1 MDMLSESARSE
12 IMLNKNLENRK
23 YLREKEVS
31 EIYGINRHTL
41 ARQRWGDYGLP
52 YVVQGRKEGT
62 KKGGIILYDIEDIE
76 NSLHKKGSK

>member
-1 MDMLSESARSE
+1 ML
-12 IMLNKNLENRK
+12 KQNLENRK

-31 EIYGINRHTL
+31 DIYGINRHTL

-52 YVVQGRKEGT
+52 YVIQGRKKGT

-76 NSLHKKGSK
+76 KSLKKKGSK

>member
-1 MDMLSESARSE
+1 MS
-12 IMLNKNLENRK
+12 KQNLENRK

-62 KKGGIILYDIEDIE
+62 NKGGIILYNIEDIE
-76 NSLHKKGSK
+76 KSFTKKGIK

>member
-1 MDMLSESARSE
+1 LRANKSVA
-12 IMLNKNLENRK
+12 MLNKNLENRK

-52 YVVQGRKEGT
+52 YVIQGRKEGT

-76 NSLHKKGSK
+76 NSLQKKGSK

>member
-1 MDMLSESARSE
+1 MQ
-12 IMLNKNLENRK
+12 KQNLENRK

-52 YVVQGRKEGT
+52 YVIQGRKIGT
-62 KKGGIILYDIEDIE
+62 KKGGIILYNIEDIE
-76 NSLHKKGSK
+76 NSLVKKGTK

>member
-76 NSLHKKGSK
+76 NSLHKKGVK

>member
-1 MDMLSESARSE
+1 MT
-12 IMLNKNLENRK
+12 KTNLENRK

-31 EIYGINRHTL
+31 DIYGINRHTL

-62 KKGGIILYDIEDIE
+62 KKGGIILYNIEDIE
-76 NSLHKKGSK
+76 RSLLKKGVK

>member
-1 MDMLSESARSE
+1 MLKE
-12 IMLNKNLENRK
+12 NLENRK
-23 YLREKEVS
+23 YLKPKEVA
-31 EIYGINRHTL
+31 EIYGINTHTL

-76 NSLHKKGSK
+76 NSLKKKGCK

>member
-1 MDMLSESARSE
+1 MQ
-12 IMLNKNLENRK
+12 KQNLENRK

-52 YVVQGRKEGT
+52 YVIQGRKEGT
-62 KKGGIILYDIEDIE
+62 NKGGIILYDIEDIE
-76 NSLHKKGSK
+76 KSITKKGKK

>member
-1 MDMLSESARSE
+1 MQ
-12 IMLNKNLENRK
+12 KQNLENRK

-52 YVVQGRKEGT
+52 YVTQGRKEG
-62 KKGGIILYDIEDIE
+62 KNKGGIILYDIEDIE
-76 NSLHKKGSK
+76 KSLKKKGGSK

>member
-41 ARQRWGDYGLP
+41 ARQRWGNYGLP
-52 YVVQGRKEGT
+52 YVIQGRKEGT
-62 KKGGIILYDIEDIE
+62 NKGGIILYDIEDIE
-76 NSLHKKGSK
+76 KSLKKKGDK

>member
-1 MDMLSESARSE
+1 MQ
-12 IMLNKNLENRK
+12 KQNLENRK

-52 YVVQGRKEGT
+52 YIIQGRKEGT
-62 KKGGIILYDIEDIE
+62 KGPGRPVARAGPGPDA
-76 NSLHKKGSK
+76 GTRARGR

>member
-76 NSLHKKGSK
+76 NSIKKKRVK

>member
-1 MDMLSESARSE
+1 MACRSVA
-12 IMLNKNLENRK
+12 MQKQNLENRK

-52 YVVQGRKEGT
+52 YVIQGRKEGT
-62 KKGGIILYDIEDIE
+62 NKGGIILYDIEDIE
-76 NSLHKKGSK
+76 KSITKKGKK

>member
-1 MDMLSESARSE
+1 MQ
-12 IMLNKNLENRK
+12 KQNLENRK

-52 YVVQGRKEGT
+52 YVIQGRKEGT
-62 KKGGIILYDIEDIE
+62 DKLGRKNRGGIILYDIEDIE
-76 NSLHKKGSK
+76 NSLKKKGVK